1 MHSTIVLRGGGVI
14 FSLSMIVWTV
24 MMVARGHDVV
34 PYLPFL
40 CGLVMILRAVP
51 FTDRAGRVWGRGA
64 VARGLISRRAGP
76 HFARQRGKK
85 IDDIG

>member
-1 MHSTIVLRGGGVI
+1 VLRGGGVI

-40 CGLVMILRAVP
+40 CGLVMICGLCLLP
-51 FTDRAGRVWGRGA
+51 TGRGA
-64 VARGLISRRAGP
+64 FGGRARWRVGSFPEGQVPISRGSAG
-76 HFARQRGKK
+76 K
-85 IDDIG
+85 